1 MRPNDIE
8 NWALSIIERVESKQP
23 VEDSRVEL
31 KSEWP
36 KDHNKAARQIAG
48 HANAARGEPVL
59 WLLGVD
65 EKRGVTGAD
74 YQEVSNWMHSV
85 EAKFDGLSPPSTHLN
100 IPYRGGTVVA
110 ILWETERRPF
120 LVKNSQGGPVSLEVP
135 WRDAGS
141 TRTANRTDLL
151 KMLYPVSKIPSFE
164 VIEGHLNISTGDK
177 DDFGQ
182 LLCKGELLL
191 NVYILPGNDNRVVVP
206 YHKCKA
212 RLRFT
217 ESDLYF
223 DFTCIWCETS
233 TFGTLLAGIKP
244 SSTITCTNSELIID
258 GPGMA
263 TFKTNNPA
271 ISSKQKPLA
280 YGNVEIEI
288 KVRPVGVETAI
299 PILCNLDQTDTPDGA
314 LGRWVI

>member
-65 EKRGVTGAD
+65 EKRGVTGAN
-74 YQEVSNWMHSV
+74 YQEISNWKQSI
-85 EAKFDGLSPPSTHLN
+85 EAKFDGLPPPSTHLN
-100 IPYRGGTVVA
+100 IPYLGKTVVA

-120 LVKNSQGGPVSLEVP
+120 LVKNPKGGPVSLEVP

-141 TRTANRTDLL
+141 TRTARRIDLL
-151 KMLYPVSKIPSFE
+151 KVLSPISKRPSLE
-164 VIEGHLNISTGDK
+164 VLEGWLNISTEEYRNGI
-177 DDFGQ
+177 
-182 LLCKGELLL
+182 LLCRGGL
-191 NVYILPGNDNRVVVP
+191 NLVIYIVPGGDHRVVIP

-223 DFTCIWCETS
+223 DFTCIWCEAS